1 MSDRKFPVAGFR
13 PVPLD
18 LFEVL
23 HALPE
28 PEMCVELGVNA
39 FVLRRWLDGA
49 EPVPL
54 IAYKLASIIAGRTLP
69 ASFGPFA
76 GARFESGRLFLDGYA
91 GKEWGLSAENLKH
104 LAYLRHYETL
114 ANGLDAELRRTKKER
129 DFYKGQCSREAKYGL
144 MLNRMFKPPKS

>member
-1 MSDRKFPVAGFR
+1 MA
-13 PVPLD
+13 
-18 LFEVL
+18 E
-23 HALPE
+23 
-28 PEMCVELGVNA
+28 EMGVNA
-39 FVLRRWLDGA
+39 FAFRRWLDGA

-91 GKEWGLSAENLKH
+91 GKEWGLSADDLRH

-114 ANGLDAELRRTKKER
+114 ANGLDAQLRRALKER
-129 DFYKGQCSREAKYGL
+129 DFYKGQCAREARFGL
-144 MLNRMFKPPKS
+144 MLNRLFKPKT

>member
-1 MSDRKFPVAGFR
+1 MTARKFPVAGFR
-13 PVPLD
+13 PAPAD

-28 PEMCVELGVNA
+28 EKMAEEMGVNA
-39 FVLRRWLDGA
+39 FAFRRWLDGA

-91 GKEWGLSAENLKH
+91 GKEWGLSADDLRH

-114 ANGLDAELRRTKKER
+114 ANGLDAQLRRALKER
-129 DFYKGQCSREAKYGL
+129 DFYKGQCAREARFGL
-144 MLNRMFKPPKS
+144 MLNRLFKPKT